1 MSISSETRSRAG
13 SAALAA
19 VRGEAIP
26 RRARIL
32 VAEPLAPEGLALLEA
47 AHDVDVRTTMS
58 REEFLATLGDYEA
71 LLVRSQVQVDAEAI
85 AAGRSL
91 VVIGRAG
98 VGVDN
103 VDLDAATRAGVTVI
117 NAPTANTIAAAEH
130 TLALLYA
137 VARRIA
143 AADASVRRG
152 EWKRSAFTGVE
163 LRGKTL
169 GIVGLGKIGMAI
181 ADRARAMEM
190 EVIAHDPYVSSEV
203 AANHGATLVEFAA
216 LLARSD
222 VLSLHVPL
230 TRSTR
235 NLLGAREMA
244 AMREGAILLNVARG
258 GVVDENA
265 LAEALRS
272 GRLGG
277 AGVDVFA
284 AEPPRESPLLDAPNT
299 VLTPHLGASTAEAQV
314 RVAVE
319 AAQQVLD
326 VLEGR
331 PARYAVNAPL
341 LTPETAQALAPFLPL
356 AQMLGQFYAQFAPD
370 MDSLT
375 LEIAGDIAA
384 HDTAPL
390 SAAVLR
396 GLLETVT
403 EERVNLVNAAHIA
416 RARGITLVERRT
428 PEAGRHGSLVTL
440 SGSTAVGG
448 TVAAGEPRL
457 VRLGG
462 YWLDM
467 PPARYMLVTRHR
479 DRPGTM
485 GRVGLML
492 GRADV
497 NISAMHLARSGPRQD
512 AFMILALDDP
522 VPDTVAQEIR
532 ADEAV
537 LDLWL
542 IRLGPG

>member
-1 MSISSETRSRAG
+1 MAG
-13 SAALAA
+13 
-19 VRGEAIP
+19 G

-32 VAEPLAPEGLALLEA
+32 VAEPLAAEGLELLQA
-47 AHDVDVRTTMS
+47 IHDVDVRTDMS
-58 REEFLATLGDYEA
+58 RAELLEALPNYEA
-71 LLVRSQVQVDAEAI
+71 LIVRSQVQVDAEAI
-85 AAGRSL
+85 AAGSRL

-103 VDLDAATRAGVTVI
+103 VDLDAATRAGITVI

-181 ADRARAMEM
+181 AERARAMEM
-190 EVIAHDPYVSSEV
+190 EILAHDPYVSAEV
-203 AANHGATLVEFAA
+203 AAHHGATLVEFAA
-216 LLARSD
+216 LLRRSD
-222 VLSLHVPL
+222 VVSVHVPL

-235 NLLGAREMA
+235 NLIGARELR
-244 AMREGAILLNVARG
+244 AMPEGAILLNVARG
-258 GVVDENA
+258 GVVDEQA
-265 LAEALRS
+265 LAEALHS
-272 GRLGG
+272 GHIGG

-284 AEPPRESPLLDAPNT
+284 VEPPSDSPLIDAPNA

-341 LTPETAQALAPFLPL
+341 ITPETAQMLAPFLPL

-370 MDSLT
+370 MEGLT
-375 LEIAGDIAA
+375 LEIAGEIAA
-384 HDTAPL
+384 HDTSPL
-390 SAAVLR
+390 SAAILR
-396 GLLETVT
+396 GLLESVT

-416 RARGITLVERRT
+416 RSRGITLVERRT

-440 SGSTAVGG
+440 SGKAAIGG
-448 TVAAGEPRL
+448 TIAAGEPRL
-457 VRLGG
+457 VRLGN
-462 YWLDM
+462 YALDM
-467 PPARYMLVTRHR
+467 PPARFMLVTRHS
-479 DRPGTM
+479 DKPGTM

-522 VPDTVAQEIR
+522 VPDAVADEIR

-542 IRLGPG
+542 IRLGAG

>member
-1 MSISSETRSRAG
+1 MAVTEIPRG
-13 SAALAA
+13 SATFPVPVLDETTA
-19 VRGEAIP
+19 RT
-26 RRARIL
+26 RARIL
-32 VAEPLAPEGLALLEA
+32 VAEPLAAEGLALLQA
-47 AHDVDVRTTMS
+47 IHDVDVRTDMS
-58 REEFLATLGDYEA
+58 RAQLLEALPGYEA
-71 LLVRSQVQVDAEAI
+71 LIIRSQVQVDAQAI
-85 AAGRSL
+85 AAGSRL

-103 VDLDAATRAGVTVI
+103 VDLDAATRAGITVI

-137 VARRIA
+137 VARRVA

-163 LRGKTL
+163 LRGKTM

-190 EVIAHDPYVSSEV
+190 EILAHDPYVSADV
-203 AANHGATLVEFAA
+203 AGHHGATLVEFAA
-216 LLARSD
+216 LLRRSD
-222 VLSLHVPL
+222 IVSVHVPL

-235 NLLGAREMA
+235 NLIGARELR
-244 AMREGAILLNVARG
+244 AMPQGAILLNVARG
-258 GVVDENA
+258 GVVDEQA

-272 GRLGG
+272 GHIGG

-284 AEPPRESPLLDAPNT
+284 EEPPRDSPLIDAPNT

-341 LTPETAQALAPFLPL
+341 LTPETAETLAPFLPL

-370 MDSLT
+370 MEGLT
-375 LEIAGDIAA
+375 LEVAGEIAA
-384 HDTAPL
+384 HDTSPL

-416 RARGITLVERRT
+416 RSRGIALVERRT

-440 SGSTAVGG
+440 SGKAEVGG
-448 TVAAGEPRL
+448 TIAAGEPRL
-457 VRLGG
+457 VRLGN
-462 YWLDM
+462 YALDM
-467 PPARYMLVTRHR
+467 PPARYMLVTRHS
-479 DRPGTM
+479 DKPGTM

-522 VPDTVAQEIR
+522 VPDPVAEEIR

-542 IRLGPG
+542 IRLGAG